1 MRGSS
6 DSVGKSQGC
15 WHLGS
20 ARMDADGCL
29 AVLAAS
35 RLPLVLEE
43 AAPSHVGKLH
53 LQLGCSSCH
62 TLKGSGEQ
70 GAL

>member
-6 DSVGKSQGC
+6 DGVRKSRGC
-15 WHLGS
+15 WHLES
-20 ARMDADGCL
+20 ARVDANRCL
-29 AVLAAS
+29 AMLATS
-35 RLPLVLEE
+35 RLPVTLEE

-53 LQLGCSSCH
+53 LQLGCSSCPI
-62 TLKGSGEQ
+62 LKGSREQ

>member
-15 WHLGS
+15 WHLGG
-20 ARMDADGCL
+20 AHVDANRCL

-35 RLPLVLEE
+35 RLTLMLEE
-43 AAPSHVGKLH
+43 AAPSHTGKLH
-53 LQLGCSSCH
+53 LQLGCSSCP

>member
-1 MRGSS
+1 MRGSG
-6 DSVGKSQGC
+6 DSVGKSRGC

-20 ARMDADGCL
+20 ARMDANGCL

-35 RLPLVLEE
+35 RLPLMLEE
-43 AAPSHVGKLH
+43 AAPSHTRKLH
-53 LQLGCSSCH
+53 LQLGCNSCP

>member
-15 WHLGS
+15 CHLGS
-20 ARMDADGCL
+20 ARVDANRCL

-35 RLPLVLEE
+35 RLPLTLEE
-43 AAPSHVGKLH
+43 AAPSHTGKLH
-53 LQLGCSSCH
+53 LQLACSSCP

-70 GAL
+70 SAL